1 MKRTAPYGTWES
13 PVDVA
18 AAVGGKPIARG
29 RFGSVDG
36 VPGVWYSQLVSE
48 QGGALVLF
56 WAPLHDPA
64 ERVQITSLGLSVT
77 SRVNEYG
84 GGSWA
89 VVPDTGQ
96 LVFVEN
102 DSQSIFTLTGE
113 QVALIVASSGVGGKR
128 FTADDGRRL
137 VSERRRITPDT
148 DGDVRYGDLT
158 VSQGVLLAVREEHD
172 HSGARTRVTQ
182 SIVEVDLDGEVD
194 EWSIE
199 APDEPRIL
207 MEAPADFVAW
217 PRLSPDRTLLVC
229 VGWDRPHMPWDE
241 TGLYA
246 VAVNPQPYVPVTT
259 EDLFAVR
266 VGPAAEAPTGS
277 PSTPAAA
284 AQAPG
289 APAAAQASGTRAS
302 GTPASAAQAAAA
314 GPAVPPLRQT
324 LYPSGPVHRIW
335 HRADVSSLQPE
346 WLSGRTLSFT
356 EDSSGRWTVVTL
368 DAPSAYRRAC
378 GESGVPPPE
387 TTVCVRPRSREHTEN
402 QAFATSASDAEL
414 PSTVVQTSTTLTGEI
429 GGPLWKLGSCWYLP
443 VSNGSRILAENR
455 SVRSTLLWA
464 DPRTGDVRDLACPLD
479 WLRLQDFDTAT
490 STALVVGGAGHRVS
504 GLYTYHVPSGEL
516 RAMALEE
523 DTTDISSWY
532 PTPELWSFDGVHTI
546 VYPPFNPEVQGPP
559 DERPPY
565 VVFVHGGPTDQVMPA
580 ASALAAFYTSRGVGV
595 AAVNYSGSTGFGRP
609 YRVALNG
616 QWGVADVEDVVT
628 VAKGLAAAELADPA
642 RLAVSGGSAG
652 GWTVLCALTLSD
664 VFVCGASKYGV
675 ADLLDFAR
683 DTARFESHYSHSLVA
698 PTPGTEALHW
708 ERSPLSR
715 AERMTVPVALFQ
727 GEHDTVVHPVQ
738 TRRVI
743 DALER
748 NGTPY
753 VCRFYADEGHGF
765 TSAEVEGDVLT
776 AEFGFYAKIM
786 GFLPH
791 DVPPVRLQ
799 GRGRGGYGPSMFR

>member
-1 MKRTAPYGTWES
+1 MKRSAPYGTWES

-18 AAVGGKPIARG
+18 AAVGSKPIARG

-36 VPGVWYSQLVSE
+36 VPGVWYTQLVSE

-84 GGSWA
+84 GGSWT

-102 DSQSIFTLTGE
+102 DSQSLFTLTGE
-113 QVALIVASSGVGGKR
+113 QVSLIVASSGVGGKH

-148 DGDVRYGDLT
+148 DGAVRYGDLT

-172 HSGARTRVTQ
+172 HSGARTRATQ
-182 SIVEVDLDGEVD
+182 SIVEIDLDGEVD

-199 APDEPRIL
+199 APVEPRIL
-207 MEAPADFVAW
+207 LEAPADFVAW

-259 EDLFAVR
+259 EDLYAVST
-266 VGPAAEAPTGS
+266 VTPVAEAPACS
-277 PSTPAAA
+277 PSD
-284 AQAPG
+284 
-289 APAAAQASGTRAS
+289 
-302 GTPASAAQAAAA
+302 PASATGAS
-314 GPAVPPLRQT
+314 AVPPLRQT
-324 LYPSGPVHRIW
+324 LYPAGAVQRIW
-335 HRADVSSLQPE
+335 HHTDVSSLQPE

-356 EDSSGRWTVVTL
+356 EDSSGRWTIVTI
-368 DAPSAYRRAC
+368 DAQSAYRRAC
-378 GESGVPPPE
+378 GEPGVPPPE
-387 TTVCVRPRSREHTEN
+387 SSVCVRPRSREHTEN
-402 QAFATSASDAEL
+402 QAFASTAGDAEL
-414 PSTVVQTSTTLTGEI
+414 PSTVVRTSTTLTGEI
-429 GGPLWKLGSCWYLP
+429 GGPLWKLGALWYLP
-443 VSNGSRILAENR
+443 VSNGARILAESR

-479 WLRLQDFDTAT
+479 WVRLQDFDPVT
-490 STALVVGGAGHRVS
+490 STALVIGGAGHRVS

-516 RAMALEE
+516 RAMALEAE
-523 DTTDISSWY
+523 TTDISPWF

-546 VYPPFNPEVQGPP
+546 VFPPVNPEVQGPLN
-559 DERPPY
+559 ERPPY
-565 VVFVHGGPTDQVMPA
+565 VVFVHGGPTDQVMPV
-580 ASALAAFYTSRGVGV
+580 ASARIAFYTSRGIGV
-595 AAVNYSGSTGFGRP
+595 AAVNHGGSTGFGRA
-609 YRVALNG
+609 YRDVLKG
-616 QWGVADVEDVVT
+616 QWGVADVDDVVT
-628 VAKGLAAAELADPA
+628 VARGLAAAELADPA
-642 RLAVSGGSAG
+642 RLAVSGASAG

-664 VFVCGASKYGV
+664 VFVCGASRYGV

-698 PTPGTEALHW
+698 PMPGTEALHW
-708 ERSPLSR
+708 QRSPLSR
-715 AERMTVPVALFQ
+715 AERMTIPVALFQ

-765 TSAEVEGDVLT
+765 TSQEVEKDVLI

-786 GFLPH
+786 GFVPH